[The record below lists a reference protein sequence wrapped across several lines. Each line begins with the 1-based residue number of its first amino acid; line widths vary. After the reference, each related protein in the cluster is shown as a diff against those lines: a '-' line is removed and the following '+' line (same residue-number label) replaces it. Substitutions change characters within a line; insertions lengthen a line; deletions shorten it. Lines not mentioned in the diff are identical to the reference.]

1 MENENKKILLVE
13 DDPNF
18 GSILKD
24 YLILNDFDVTLAK
37 NGMEGFEKFKKDTFD
52 LCILDVMMPYK
63 DGYTLAK
70 EIREKNKE
78 VPLIFLTAKSMKDDV
93 LKGYKVGADD
103 YLNKPF
109 DSEVLL
115 MKIRAIIQRKSS
127 EVKADA
133 TKFEFI
139 IGNFHLNSKLRFLTY
154 KDTEPIK
161 LSPKEN
167 ELLKMLAVYE
177 NDLMPREL
185 ALTKIWR
192 DDNYFTSRSMDVYI
206 AKLRKYLKMD
216 DEVEILNIHGE
227 GFRLVVKNKPAA
239 PPAE

>member
-1 MENENKKILLVE
+1 MITENKKILLVE

-18 GSILKD
+18 GTVLKD
-24 YLILNDFDVTLAK
+24 YLMMNDYDVILAK
-37 NGMEGFEKFKKDTFD
+37 NGMEGFEKFKKDDYD

-63 DGYTLAK
+63 DGFTLAK

-78 VPLIFLTAKSMKDDV
+78 VPIIFLTAKAMKEDV
-93 LKGYKVGADD
+93 LKGYKIGADD

-115 MKIRAIIQRKSS
+115 MKIKAIIQRKSKETLS
-127 EVKADA
+127 DSKQFDFV
-133 TKFEFI
+133 F
-139 IGNFHLNSKLRFLTY
+139 GNFHLNAKLRYLTY
-154 KDTEPIK
+154 KDQAPNK

-167 ELLKMLAVYE
+167 DLLRLLALHK

-206 AKLRKYLKMD
+206 AKLRKYLSAD
-216 DEVEILNIHGE
+216 DEVEIINIHGE
-227 GFRLVVKNKPAA
+227 GFRLVVKTEIDN
-239 PPAE
+239 

>member
-1 MENENKKILLVE
+1 MESNKKILLVE
-13 DDPNF
+13 DDQNF
-18 GSILKD
+18 GIVLREF
-24 YLILNDFDVTLAK
+24 LTLNDFDVTLAK

-78 VPLIFLTAKSMKDDV
+78 VPIIFLTAKSMKDDV

-167 ELLKMLAVYE
+167 ELLKMLAIYE

-227 GFRLVVKNKPAA
+227 GFRLVVKNKPPA
-239 PPAE
+239 PPVAE

>member
-1 MENENKKILLVE
+1 MEAENKKILLVE

-18 GSILKD
+18 GAILKD
-24 YLILNDFDVTLAK
+24 YLMLNDFNVVLAK
-37 NGMEGFEKFKKDTFD
+37 NGMEGFEKFKKESFD

-70 EIREKNKE
+70 EIREKNKDI
-78 VPLIFLTAKSMKDDV
+78 PLIFLTAKSMKEDV

-115 MKIRAIIQRKSS
+115 MKIRAIIQRKSTD
-127 EVKADA
+127 VKSDA
-133 TKFEFI
+133 NQFEFQ
-139 IGNFHLNSKLRFLTY
+139 IGNFHLNSKLRFLTF
-154 KDTEPIK
+154 KQQEPIK

-167 ELLKMLAVYE
+167 ELLKILAIYE

-206 AKLRKYLKMD
+206 AKLRKYLKLD
-216 DEVEILNIHGE
+216 EEVEILNIHGE
-227 GFRLVVKNKPAA
+227 GFRLVVKNNKK
-239 PPAE
+239 AEQL

>member
-1 MENENKKILLVE
+1 METENRKILLVE

-24 YLILNDFDVTLAK
+24 YLSLNDFNVTLAK
-37 NGMEGFEKFKKDTFD
+37 NGMEGFEKFKKDTYD

-78 VPLIFLTAKSMKDDV
+78 VPIVFLTAKSMKEDV
-93 LKGYKVGADD
+93 MKGYKVGADD

-115 MKIRAIIQRKSS
+115 MKIKAIMQRKSTDTKS
-127 EVKADA
+127 ES
-133 TKFEFI
+133 TQFEFQ
-139 IGNFHLNSKLRFLTY
+139 IGKFHLNSKLRFLTIAGQ
-154 KDTEPIK
+154 EPIK

-167 ELLKMLAVYE
+167 ELLKLLALFE

-206 AKLRKYLKMD
+206 AKLRKYLKL
-216 DEVEILNIHGE
+216 DEQVEILNIHGE
-227 GFRLVVKNKPAA
+227 GFRLVVKGSNSLL
-239 PPAE
+239 

>member
-1 MENENKKILLVE
+1 MEIENKKILLVE

-18 GSILKD
+18 GTVLKD
-24 YLILNDFDVTLAK
+24 YLTMNDYTVVHAK
-37 NGMEGFEKFKKDTFD
+37 NGMEGFEKFKKDDYD

-63 DGYTLAK
+63 DGFTLAK
-70 EIREKNKE
+70 EIREKNQD
-78 VPLIFLTAKSMKDDV
+78 VPIIFLTAKAMKEDG

-115 MKIRAIIQRKSS
+115 MKIKAIIQRKAKDSI
-127 EVKADA
+127 ADS
-133 TKFEFI
+133 KEFEFQ
-139 IGNFHLNSKLRFLTY
+139 IGNFFLNSKLRFLTFH
-154 KDTEPIK
+154 KENPVK

-167 ELLKMLAVYE
+167 ELLRLLALHK

-185 ALTKIWR
+185 ALIKIWR

-206 AKLRKYLKMD
+206 AKLRKYLNKED
-216 DEVEILNIHGE
+216 DVEIINIHGE
-227 GFRLVVKNKPAA
+227 GFRLVVKS
-239 PPAE
+239 EVDI

>member
-1 MENENKKILLVE
+1 MEEQKKKILLVE

-18 GSILKD
+18 GIVLRD
-24 YLILNDFDVTLAK
+24 YLTMNNYDVVHAK
-37 NGMEGFEKFKKDTFD
+37 NGMEGFEKFKKDDYD

-63 DGYTLAK
+63 DGFTLAK
-70 EIREKNKE
+70 EIREKNTD
-78 VPLIFLTAKSMKDDV
+78 VPIVFLTAKAMKEDV

-115 MKIRAIIQRKSS
+115 MKIKAIMQRKATDS
-127 EVKADA
+127 VADS
-133 TKFEFI
+133 KQFEFE
-139 IGNFHLNSKLRFLTY
+139 IGAFHLNSKLRFLKHKGGDPT
-154 KDTEPIK
+154 K

-167 ELLKMLAVYE
+167 DLLRLLALHE

-206 AKLRKYLKMD
+206 AKLRKYLKVD
-216 DEVEILNIHGE
+216 DNVEILNIHGE
-227 GFRLVVKNKPAA
+227 GFRLVVNQKS
-239 PPAE
+239 

>member
-1 MENENKKILLVE
+1 METVNKKILLVE

-18 GSILKD
+18 GIVLKD
-24 YLILNDFDVTLAK
+24 YLHMNQFDVVLAK
-37 NGMEGFEKFKKDTFD
+37 NGMEGFEKFKKDQFD
-52 LCILDVMMPYK
+52 VCILDVMMPYK
-63 DGYTLAK
+63 DGFTLAK
-70 EIREKNKE
+70 EIREKDDQIPI
-78 VPLIFLTAKSMKDDV
+78 VFLTAKTMKEDV

-115 MKIRAIIQRKSS
+115 LKLKAILQRKASNS
-127 EVKADA
+127 LVDSKQH
-133 TKFEFI
+133 EFK

-154 KDTEPIK
+154 KEDEPIK

-167 ELLKMLAVYE
+167 ELLRLLALHE

-206 AKLRKYLKMD
+206 AKLRKYLKKD
-216 DEVEILNIHGE
+216 GVVEILNIHGE
-227 GFRLVVKNKPAA
+227 GFRLVIHQEN
-239 PPAE
+239 E

>member
-1 MENENKKILLVE
+1 MDVMNKKILLVE

-18 GSILKD
+18 GAVLKD
-24 YLILNDFDVTLAK
+24 YLLINDFEVTLAK
-37 NGMEGFEKFKKDTFD
+37 NGMEGFEKFKKDNFN

-63 DGYTLAK
+63 DGYTLAR

-78 VPLIFLTAKSMKDDV
+78 IPIIFLTAKSMKEDV

-115 MKIRAIIQRKSS
+115 LKIRAILQRKST
-127 EVKADA
+127 EVKAD
-133 TKFEFI
+133 TTRFEFE
-139 IGNFHLNSKLRFLTY
+139 IGKFHLNSKLRSLTFPGQ
-154 KDTEPIK
+154 DPIK

-167 ELLKMLAVYE
+167 ELLKMLALHE

-206 AKLRKYLKMD
+206 AKLRKYLKS
-216 DEVEILNIHGE
+216 DENVEIINIHGE
-227 GFRLVVKNKPAA
+227 GFRLLDKNKV
-239 PPAE
+239 ED

>member
-1 MENENKKILLVE
+1 MEENLKKILLVE

-18 GSILKD
+18 GTVLKE
-24 YLILNDFDVTLAK
+24 YLSLNGYEVVHAK
-37 NGMEGFEKFKKDTFD
+37 NGMEGFEKFKKTDYH

-63 DGYTLAK
+63 DGFTLAK
-70 EIREKNKE
+70 EIREKNTE
-78 VPLIFLTAKSMKDDV
+78 IPIIFLTAKALKEDV

-115 MKIRAIIQRKSS
+115 MKIKAIIQRKAKDSI
-127 EVKADA
+127 ADS
-133 TKFEFI
+133 KEFEFQ
-139 IGNFHLNSKLRFLTY
+139 IGNFFLNSKLRFLTFH
-154 KDTEPIK
+154 KENPVK

-167 ELLKMLAVYE
+167 ELLRLLALHK

-185 ALTKIWR
+185 ALIKIWR

-206 AKLRKYLKMD
+206 AKLRKYLNKED
-216 DEVEILNIHGE
+216 DVEIINIHGE
-227 GFRLVVKNKPAA
+227 GFRLVVKS
-239 PPAE
+239 EVDI

>member
-1 MENENKKILLVE
+1 MEIENKKILLVE

-18 GSILKD
+18 GTVLKD
-24 YLILNDFDVTLAK
+24 YLAMNDYNVTHAK
-37 NGMEGFEKFKKDTFD
+37 NGMEGFEKFKKDDYD

-63 DGYTLAK
+63 DGFTLAK
-70 EIREKNKE
+70 EIREKSSD
-78 VPLIFLTAKSMKDDV
+78 VPIIFLTAKAMKEDV

-115 MKIRAIIQRKSS
+115 MKIQAIMQRKSNDS
-127 EVKADA
+127 VIDSKQY
-133 TKFEFI
+133 EFN
-139 IGNFHLNSKLRFLTY
+139 IGGFYLNSKLRFLTY
-154 KDTEPIK
+154 NEEEPIK

-167 ELLKMLAVYE
+167 ELLRLLALHL

-206 AKLRKYLKMD
+206 AKLRKYLKKD
-216 DEVEILNIHGE
+216 KAVEILNIHGE
-227 GFRLVVKNKPAA
+227 GFRLVVGNA
-239 PPAE
+239 

>member
-1 MENENKKILLVE
+1 METNKKILLVE

-18 GSILKD
+18 GSILRD
-24 YLILNDFDVTLAK
+24 YLSMNDFEVTLAK
-37 NGMEGFEKFKKDTFD
+37 NGMEGFEKFKKDNYD

-63 DGYTLAK
+63 DGFTLAK
-70 EIREKNKE
+70 EIREKNKD
-78 VPLIFLTAKSMKDDV
+78 VPLIFLTAKTMKEDV

-115 MKIRAIIQRKSS
+115 MKIKAIIQRKSS
-127 EVKADA
+127 EVKGDQA
-133 TKFEFI
+133 KFEFE
-139 IGNFHLNSKLRFLTY
+139 IGRFHLNSKLRFLTFPG
-154 KDTEPIK
+154 DEPIK

-167 ELLKMLAVYE
+167 ELLKMLALHE

-206 AKLRKYLKMD
+206 AKLRKFLKS
-216 DEVEILNIHGE
+216 DENVEILNIHGE
-227 GFRLVVKNKPAA
+227 GFRLVIKK
-239 PPAE
+239 

>member
-1 MENENKKILLVE
+1 METDNKKILLVE
-13 DDPNF
+13 DDQNF
-18 GSILKD
+18 GAILKD
-24 YLILNDFDVTLAK
+24 YLMLNDFDVTLAK
-37 NGMEGFEKFKKDTFD
+37 NGMEGFEKFKKDNYD

-78 VPLIFLTAKSMKDDV
+78 VPIVFLTAKSMKEDV

-127 EVKADA
+127 DSKADA
-133 TKFEFI
+133 TKFEFQ
-139 IGNFHLNSKLRFLTY
+139 IGEFHLNSKLRFLTY
-154 KDTEPIK
+154 KNQESIK

-167 ELLKMLAVYE
+167 ELLKLLVLYE

-206 AKLRKYLKMD
+206 AKLRKYLKPD
-216 DEVEILNIHGE
+216 ANVEILNIHGE
-227 GFRLVVKNKPAA
+227 GFRLVIKNKVSDK
-239 PPAE
+239 

>member
-1 MENENKKILLVE
+1 METTKKILLVE

-18 GSILKD
+18 GSILRD
-24 YLILNDFDVTLAK
+24 YLTMNDFEVVLAK
-37 NGMEGFEKFKKDTFD
+37 NGMEGFEKFKKDEYD

-63 DGYTLAK
+63 DGFTLAK

-78 VPLIFLTAKSMKDDV
+78 VPLIFLTAKTMKEDV

-115 MKIRAIIQRKSS
+115 MKIKAIMQRKAS
-127 EVKADA
+127 EVKADT
-133 TKFEFI
+133 TKFEFE
-139 IGNFHLNSKLRFLTY
+139 IGKFHLNSKLRFLTFPG
-154 KDTEPIK
+154 DEPIK

-167 ELLKMLAVYE
+167 ELLKMLALHE
-177 NDLMPREL
+177 NDLMPREM

-206 AKLRKYLKMD
+206 AKLRKYLKQ
-216 DEVEILNIHGE
+216 DENVEILNIHGE
-227 GFRLVVKNKPAA
+227 GFRLVVKK
-239 PPAE
+239 

>member
-1 MENENKKILLVE
+1 MDEQRKKILLVE

-18 GSILKD
+18 GTVLKD
-24 YLILNDFDVTLAK
+24 YLIMNDYDVVHAK
-37 NGMEGFEKFKKDTFD
+37 NGMEGFEKFKKDDYD

-63 DGYTLAK
+63 DGFTLAK
-70 EIREKNKE
+70 EIREKNTD
-78 VPLIFLTAKSMKDDV
+78 VPIIFLTAKAMKEDV

-115 MKIRAIIQRKSS
+115 MKIKAIIARK
-127 EVKADA
+127 A
-133 TKFEFI
+133 TDSVTDSKQFEFK
-139 IGNFHLNSKLRFLTY
+139 IGDFELNSKLRFL
-154 KDTEPIK
+154 KFRGGEAIK

-167 ELLKMLAVYE
+167 ELLRLLALHE

-206 AKLRKYLKMD
+206 AKLRKYLKV
-216 DEVEILNIHGE
+216 DENVEILNIHGE
-227 GFRLVVKNKPAA
+227 GFRLVVNAKV
-239 PPAE
+239 

>member
-1 MENENKKILLVE
+1 MEEQLKKILLVE

-18 GSILKD
+18 GIVLKD
-24 YLILNDFDVTLAK
+24 YLTMNDYEVTHAK
-37 NGMEGFEKFKKDTFD
+37 NGMEGFEKFKKNDFD

-63 DGYTLAK
+63 DGFTLAK
-70 EIREKNKE
+70 EIREKNAD
-78 VPLIFLTAKSMKDDV
+78 VPIIFLTAKAMKEDV

-115 MKIRAIIQRKSS
+115 MKMKAIIQRKAT
-127 EVKADA
+127 ETVADSNEFMF
-133 TKFEFI
+133 TIGDFE
-139 IGNFHLNSKLRFLTY
+139 LNSKLRFLSY
-154 KDTEPIK
+154 KGQEPEK

-167 ELLKMLAVYE
+167 QLLRLLALHV

-206 AKLRKYLKMD
+206 AKLRKYLKLD
-216 DEVEILNIHGE
+216 DKVEILNIHGE
-227 GFRLVVKNKPAA
+227 GFRLVIN
-239 PPAE
+239 E

>member
-1 MENENKKILLVE
+1 MELSNKKILLVE

-24 YLILNDFDVTLAK
+24 YLMMNDFDVTLAK

-63 DGYTLAK
+63 DGFTLAR
-70 EIREKNKE
+70 EIRDKNKE
-78 VPLIFLTAKSMKDDV
+78 IPIIFLTAKTMKEDV

-115 MKIRAIIQRKSS
+115 MKIKAIMQRKSS
-127 EVKADA
+127 EVKAEN
-133 TKFEFI
+133 TKFEFQ
-139 IGNFHLNSKLRFLTY
+139 IGKFNLNSKLRFLTFEN
-154 KDTEPIK
+154 DEPIK

-167 ELLKMLAVYE
+167 ELLKMLALYE
-177 NDLMPREL
+177 NDLMPREV

-206 AKLRKYLKMD
+206 AKLRKYLKP
-216 DEVEILNIHGE
+216 DENVEILNIHGE
-227 GFRLVVKNKPAA
+227 GFRLVIKNKDK
-239 PPAE
+239 

>member
-1 MENENKKILLVE
+1 MEELNKRILLVE

-18 GSILKD
+18 GTVLKD
-24 YLILNDFDVTLAK
+24 YLNMNNYDVVHAK
-37 NGMEGFEKFKKDTFD
+37 NGMEGFEKFKKDDFD

-63 DGYTLAK
+63 DGFTLAK
-70 EIREKNKE
+70 EIREKNAD
-78 VPLIFLTAKSMKDDV
+78 VPIIFLTAKAMKDDV

-115 MKIRAIIQRKSS
+115 MKIKAIIQRKATDT
-127 EVKADA
+127 VADS
-133 TKFEFI
+133 KQFEFK
-139 IGNFHLNSKLRFLTY
+139 IGRFDLNSKLRFLKFDG
-154 KDTEPIK
+154 KDPIK

-167 ELLKMLAVYE
+167 DLLRLLALHE

-206 AKLRKYLKMD
+206 AKLRKYLKLD
-216 DEVEILNIHGE
+216 PNVEILNIHGE
-227 GFRLVVKNKPAA
+227 GFRLVINKD
-239 PPAE
+239 